1 MPYSLSLEIDGHSG
15 IAPMQNFR
23 ISDGIIPPS
32 TNDIVAFRVT
42 SVDNDVSENGWVTK
56 IGTKMFFDRSLLVEE
71 VGTPVT
77 YSDKPLETK
86 LQDIIDEKNS
96 KDA

>member
-1 MPYSLSLEIDGHSG
+1 
-15 IAPMQNFR
+15 
-23 ISDGIIPPS
+23 
-32 TNDIVAFRVT
+32 
-42 SVDNDVSENGWVTK
+42 
-56 IGTKMFFDRSLLVEE
+56 MFFDRSLLVEE

-96 KDA
+96 KDAQICIFQSQ